1 MFDSTIINQITLQ
14 FLQIGFIEKRKSPN
28 IFPMISTFH
37 EKCDNKRATLVI
49 VKIIVKITNS
59 NQIVSGYNPRFK

>member
-37 EKCDNKRATLVI
+37 EKCDNKRATLV
-49 VKIIVKITNS
+49 KIIVKITNS
-59 NQIVSGYNPRFK
+59 NQIVSGYNPGFK